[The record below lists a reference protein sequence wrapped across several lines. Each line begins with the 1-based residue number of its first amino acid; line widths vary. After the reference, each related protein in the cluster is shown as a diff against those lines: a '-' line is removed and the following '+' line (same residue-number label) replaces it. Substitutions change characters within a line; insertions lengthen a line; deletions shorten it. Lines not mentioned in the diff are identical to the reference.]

1 MCPRHGK
8 TLLLLFTPVCSTLCN
23 SWDWF
28 CSDSLHV
35 SLVTML
41 TKQNGMSVQSRVI
54 HKAGQTHILKFIKEF
69 KSVCLSIYHSSLV
82 SIDYW
87 QLFPKWSVGQVLI
100 IFLWCGKVKKK
111 EKNWPCLSFIYCK
124 WNMHSATQL
133 HLLNYIWYVFIF
145 GIIHLLIW
153 SSLLQGR
160 EYSFDAVMLL

>member
-28 CSDSLHV
+28 CRDSLHV

-87 QLFPKWSVGQVLI
+87 QLFTKWSVGQVLI

-111 EKNWPCLSFIYCK
+111 KRIGHVCLLYIANEICTVL
-124 WNMHSATQL
+124 HS
-133 HLLNYIWYVFIF
+133 YISWIIF
-145 GIIHLLIW
+145 GT
-153 SSLLQGR
+153 SLFL
-160 EYSFDAVMLL
+160 ELSIYLFDHPCCRVENIYLML